1 MMADLSEAKE
11 IPDLDLGEE
20 AKSDCGAH
28 WTSVLFASLNN
39 IHIFHV
45 LIFFCLY
52 DFSAFKYLS
61 SAHKQPAS
69 SVLTEVL
76 YLYCRAAL
84 PQLRT
89 GSVFPDTL

>member
-28 WTSVLFASLNN
+28 WTSVLFASLNY

-45 LIFFCLY
+45 LIFF
-52 DFSAFKYLS
+52 LS
-61 SAHKQPAS
+61 
-69 SVLTEVL
+69 V
-76 YLYCRAAL
+76 
-84 PQLRT
+84 
-89 GSVFPDTL
+89 